1 MAMKKKSGD
10 YKELARSVLA
20 GVGGASNVE
29 KVIHCVTRLRFYLK
43 DRSLADKAGLESLEG
58 VMG

>member
-1 MAMKKKSGD
+1 MKNKTSDFKQ
-10 YKELARSVLA
+10 LAESIVVD
-20 GVGGASNVE
+20 VGGASNVE

>member
-1 MAMKKKSGD
+1 MKNKSED
-10 YKELARSVLA
+10 YKQLARSVLA

-43 DRSLADKAGLESLEG
+43 DRSLLIKQ
-58 VMG
+58 VWNH